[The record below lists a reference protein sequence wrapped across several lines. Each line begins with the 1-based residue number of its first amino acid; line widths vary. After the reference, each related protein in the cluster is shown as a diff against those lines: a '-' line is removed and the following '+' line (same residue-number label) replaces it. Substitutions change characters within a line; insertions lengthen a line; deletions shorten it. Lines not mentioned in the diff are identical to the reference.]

1 MVDNDNNNTS
11 STTNR
16 RESQSSSAELKT
28 TSNQNSTSGANNN
41 NNNNN
46 SNNNNNNSNSNSN
59 SNNNNNNNNTNSSSN
74 ESYNPRWKGYV
85 ILGLTSLIN
94 FLSIATLNKE
104 NLDYW
109 GISLAFGL
117 WTFLLCLTIVLQDR
131 SQLYCQGKF
140 HLAKGVEG
148 WTLVGCVGWWFC
160 GVGYQTSVDG
170 IAYHA
175 HNIYYS
181 SWASLAACIYTFNQW
196 SAAHDLLSWE
206 EMTGLSLTLKSWYTC
221 WFSSCVVFFTCV
233 DLHTSLEH
241 INLDDASFGIGLGVL
256 SSLIAAFFILVHYN
270 FIPSVVEGGW
280 LELSSS
286 FFLILLWTI
295 GLAVMTQDRGIAA
308 TLSGTQCKFQTISGN
323 AVAILQ
329 QLLALQDDDHI
340 NNNDDDDAANSNC
353 VISYQVEN
361 QDTGTMEMVQLP
373 CSQLLSPSQN
383 ETRGGLPGS
392 NLYFAAWICFFS
404 SLNVTFRWK
413 AAQALQFAQ
422 AQQERE
428 QKRFQQQEEADSD
441 GPHFSDSADE
451 EEDDTE
457 R

>member
-1 MVDNDNNNTS
+1 
-11 STTNR
+11 
-16 RESQSSSAELKT
+16 
-28 TSNQNSTSGANNN
+28 
-41 NNNNN
+41 
-46 SNNNNNNSNSNSN
+46 
-59 SNNNNNNNNTNSSSN
+59 
-74 ESYNPRWKGYV
+74 
-85 ILGLTSLIN
+85 LIN
-94 FLSIATLNKE
+94 FLSISTLNKDD
-104 NLDYW
+104 LDHW
-109 GISLAFGL
+109 AISLVFGL
-117 WTFLLCLTIVLQDR
+117 WTFLLSLTIVLQDR
-131 SQLYCQGKF
+131 SQLYFQGKF
-140 HLAKGVEG
+140 HLAKRAEG
-148 WTLVGCVGWWFC
+148 WTLVGCVTWWC
-160 GVGYQTSVDG
+160 IGVGYQTSVDG

-181 SWASLAACIYTFNQW
+181 SWASLAACVYTFNQW
-196 SAAHDLLSWE
+196 SAAHDLLSWA

-233 DLHTSLEH
+233 DLHIH
-241 INLDDASFGIGLGVL
+241 MDKINLDDASFGIALGVV

-270 FIPSVVEGGW
+270 FIPTVVEGGW

-323 AVAILQ
+323 ALAILQ
-329 QLLALQDDDHI
+329 QLLALQDDD
-340 NNNDDDDAANSNC
+340 NNNVDSDNC
-353 VISYQVEN
+353 MISYQVEN
-361 QDTGTMEMVQLP
+361 KDTGTMEMVQLP
-373 CSQLLSPSQN
+373 CSQLLSPTQNN

-422 AQQERE
+422 AQQERQ

-451 EEDDTE
+451 DEDDN
-457 R
+457 